1 MRKGKHLFGIIL
13 IVIGVIFLLKNFISV
28 PFFDVL
34 WNYFWTIALIV
45 VGFQKKFLKIINAIY
60 ENHTQ
65 KSHC

>member
-45 VGFQKKFLKIINAIY
+45 VGFQKKFLKIIN
-60 ENHTQ
+60 
-65 KSHC
+65 